1 LVLFPYIGVFISS
14 SSTFYRIIILFEMVE
29 ELRISVETLT
39 SMVPARC
46 HRDNDVRINSLQF
59 SPDGFSLLVG
69 SDDDTIRIYDA
80 SSGICNWRVRSDYGV
95 DNVVFTHSDACCLH
109 TSTTHDDSIR
119 YLCLP
124 HNKYIRFFNAH
135 TKRVVGLN
143 LSPVDDMFLSWGLDR
158 TLFLWDLRIPDPV
171 GCAHLSCRPLGSF
184 DPEGIIFAIGINS
197 EVVNLYDLR
206 AYDKGPFNR
215 FFFAKDTS
223 CDWTHMDFSPDGRH
237 ILISTNGTVIR
248 KIDSFSG
255 MLLQTLEGRMN
266 GRGIPI
272 EAQFTPDG
280 RYVFSGSSDGS
291 ICFWNSSDGEMVL
304 SLEGSHSSVS
314 QFTEFNPRY
323 LMMAS
328 ACTSLNLWI
337 PSDAF
342 NNPFHLSKIE
352 DTPANV

>member
-1 LVLFPYIGVFISS
+1 
-14 SSTFYRIIILFEMVE
+14 MVE

-109 TSTTHDDSIR
+109 TSTTHD
-119 YLCLP
+119 
-124 HNKYIRFFNAH
+124 
-135 TKRVVGLN
+135 VVGVN

-158 TLFLWDLRIPDPV
+158 NLFLWDLRIPDPV
-171 GCAHLSCRPLGSF
+171 GCAQLACRPLASF
-184 DPEGIIFAIGINS
+184 DPEGIIFAVGINS

-215 FFFAKDTS
+215 FFFTKDTS

-255 MLLQTLEGRMN
+255 LLLQTLEGRMN

-280 RYVFSGSSDGS
+280 RYVFSG
-291 ICFWNSSDGEMVL
+291 ITFFE
-304 SLEGSHSSVS
+304 
-314 QFTEFNPRY
+314 R
-323 LMMAS
+323 
-328 ACTSLNLWI
+328 
-337 PSDAF
+337 
-342 NNPFHLSKIE
+342 
-352 DTPANV
+352 